1 MPSLGA
7 TRGADGAWIAGR
19 LWRSLVLAP
28 SSDQSHDHMAQV
40 GSSSQSLQQSD
51 QSGAL
56 EMSNCHELLVSCG
69 MFKCSRILLFIGVQR
84 SPSQYLGGYIHTE
97 SGQTLQGSSSA
108 VSKPPKKM
116 SFFREGE
123 GSEPAP
129 DPFPPAVP
137 LNHHSSY
144 AYRAAASSH
153 VHSSHDKD

>member
-7 TRGADGAWIAGR
+7 KRGADGAEIAGPPS
-19 LWRSLVLAP
+19 RSLVLAP

-84 SPSQYLGGYIHTE
+84 SPSQYLGGSIHGERANFTGLVLGCIE
-97 SGQTLQGSSSA
+97 APQKN
-108 VSKPPKKM
+108 VF
-116 SFFREGE
+116 FFREGE

-129 DPFPPAVP
+129 DPLPTRRPVEPPFIICVSGRSV
-137 LNHHSSY
+137 LT
-144 AYRAAASSH
+144 RTL
-153 VHSSHDKD
+153 VTR